1 MNRTSNT
8 RYRLVAAVAVALA
21 VTAGAAVAAAP
32 GAMATS
38 GAVTAAAGQSTQEDG
53 VAPFPVDAT
62 VVSAGPTGF
71 LSAQSGE
78 QLTWRWTRYA
88 DGVAT
93 VLPPGSYR
101 GAKQTD
107 IVARTDGS
115 GVYTLSDM
123 ATGSDPLEVDT
134 RPLGEGYTL
143 AGVAGTT
150 LVMRKATA
158 TGGTELHLVG
168 EEQGALFDHTVTG
181 LSADAVIATV
191 AVDSPDTAVVAYS
204 VTVDGVKRSRVA
216 LVDIA
221 TRAVVEEYGTPD
233 VPLERVALSATH
245 IAWVEMAAGSTTK
258 VAVTPR
264 GTTGTVRHDMG
275 TADPFAIQLVGDWL
289 TYRKPGHYSVSPP
302 DTQYALK
309 ARSLTTGETVKLL
322 EHAKSATPGPG
333 GTQMAAGG
341 TLEHGEGLYRISP
354 GADGA
359 RPVVTLVAST
369 GRPTTLELVSQNVP
383 ATLDFDRPDGPA
395 PLTWTF
401 SRIAAKARME
411 LVHTATGKKATAP
424 VYVTDDVHAMHW
436 NGLFTDSVTAY
447 NGAYTW
453 KLTATPFNGIGPDL
467 ILTGTL
473 KVVRKPTPHDFNDNG
488 SPDLLVRNGVG
499 DLLVYDSHVDPRWGP
514 EWQEENPVRIGTG
527 WNTYDR
533 LVAPGNIAGSAYA
546 DIVARDKTGVL
557 WLHQGAGR
565 ALAPRVRVGGGWGGY
580 NKLTGGSDLNGD
592 RRPDLLATD
601 KAGVL
606 WLYKGTGSAAAPFS
620 KAVRIGGGW
629 GTYNTLAATGNIG
642 GGPAGDLVARDASGV
657 LWLYLGK
664 GDGSFAPRTRIGG
677 GWAGFPPIAMGDVDR
692 DGRPDLVS
700 YTAGE
705 AMYLAKGTGN
715 WKAPFERVDETSYV
729 PINSYPVIAF

>member
-1 MNRTSNT
+1 MNRTRST
-8 RYRLVAAVAVALA
+8 RYRLSVAAAVATALA
-21 VTAGAAVAAAP
+21 VTAGGTAGASAPTTAFAA
-32 GAMATS
+32 
-38 GAVTAAAGQSTQEDG
+38 TAAAEQD
-53 VAPFPVDAT
+53 VAVPFPVDAT
-62 VVSAGPTGF
+62 IVSAGPTGF

-123 ATGSDPLEVDT
+123 ATGGDPLEVDT

-143 AGVAGTT
+143 SGVAGTT

-168 EEQGALFDHTVTG
+168 EEQGALFEHTVTG
-181 LSADAVIATV
+181 LPTGAVITAV
-191 AVDSPDTAVVAYS
+191 AVDSPDTVVAAYA

-216 LVDIA
+216 VVDIA
-221 TRAVVEEYGTPD
+221 TRAVVEEYATPD
-233 VPLERVALSATH
+233 VPLERIVLSATH
-245 IAWVEMAAGSTTK
+245 IAWVEMAVGSTTK

-275 TADPFAIQLVGDWL
+275 TADAFAIQLVGDWL
-289 TYRKPGHYSVSPP
+289 TYRKPGSYSVSPP

-322 EHAKSATPGPG
+322 EHARTATPGPD
-333 GTQMAAGG
+333 GTQMATGG

-359 RPVVTLVAST
+359 RPVVSLVAST
-369 GRPTTLELVSQNVP
+369 GQPTTLELVSQTVP
-383 ATLDFDRPDGPA
+383 ATIDFDQPGGPA
-395 PLTWTF
+395 PLAWAF
-401 SRIAAKARME
+401 SRIAAKARIE
-411 LVHTATGKKATAP
+411 LVHTATGKKATPP
-424 VYVTDDVHAMHW
+424 VYLTDDVRHTTHW

-447 NGAYTW
+447 NGTYTW
-453 KLTATPFNGIGPDL
+453 KLTATPHNGIGPDL
-467 ILTGTL
+467 VLTGTL

-514 EWQEENPVRIGTG
+514 KWQEENPVRIGTG

-533 LVAPGNIAGSAYA
+533 LVTPGNVAGSAYA
-546 DIVARDKTGVL
+546 DVVARDRTGVL

-565 ALAPRVRVGGGWGGY
+565 TLAPRVRVGGGWGVY
-580 NKLTGGSDLNGD
+580 NRLTGGSDLNGD
-592 RRPDLLATD
+592 GRPDLLATD
-601 KAGVL
+601 RAGVL
-606 WLYKGTGSAAAPFS
+606 WLYKGTGSATAPFS

-629 GTYNTLAATGNIG
+629 GAYNALAATGNIG

-664 GDGSFAPRTRIGG
+664 GDGTFAPRTRIGG

-705 AMYLAKGTGN
+705 VVHFFKGTGN
-715 WKAPFERVDETSYV
+715 WKAPFNRADETSYV